1 MSEEVPGGIGPLPDA
16 EAVIA
21 NYLAAQFAT
30 SAASVGDFPLSGIS
44 VGDRLPA
51 DFDSSAPAVTLDR
64 IGGAPGPVPAWSDV
78 AHLDIR
84 AYGPVKATASAL
96 MAQIR
101 PLLVAVRWT
110 GAAGA
115 VVQSVEEHITP
126 QWFPDPDGDYP
137 ESGFYLLQVEVTL
150 HP

>member
-1 MSEEVPGGIGPLPDA
+1 MTEPVPGGVAALPDA
-16 EAVIA
+16 EAVVA
-21 NYLAAQFAT
+21 DYLAAQFA
-30 SAASVGDFPLSGIS
+30 ASGVSIGAFPLAGIS

-51 DFDSSAPAVTLDR
+51 TYDSSEPAVTLDR
-64 IGGAPGPVPAWSDV
+64 LAGPPGPVPVWSDL

-84 AYGPVKATASAL
+84 AYGPAKATAYAL
-96 MAQIR
+96 IAQIR
-101 PLLVAVRWT
+101 PLLFAARYL

-115 VVQSVEEHITP
+115 VVQDIAEHVGP
-126 QWFPDPDGDYP
+126 QWFPDPAGDYP

>member
-1 MSEEVPGGIGPLPDA
+1 MSEPVPGGVVPLPDA

-21 NYLAAQFAT
+21 DYLAAQFAA
-30 SAASVGDFPLSGIS
+30 SAASAGNFPLSGIS

-51 DFDSSAPAVTLDR
+51 GYDSSEPAVTLDR
-64 IGGAPGPVPAWSDV
+64 LAGPPGPVPVWSDV

-84 AYGPVKATASAL
+84 AYGPAKATAYAL
-96 MAQIR
+96 IAQIR
-101 PLLVAVRWT
+101 PLLFAARYL

-115 VVQSVEEHITP
+115 VVQDVAEHVGP
-126 QWFPDPDGDYP
+126 QWLPDPDGDYP
-137 ESGFYLLQVEVTL
+137 ESGYYLLQVAVTL

>member
-1 MSEEVPGGIGPLPDA
+1 VSEPVPGGVAALPDA

-21 NYLAAQFAT
+21 NYLAEQFAQC
-30 SAASVGDFPLSGIS
+30 AASAGAFPLSGIG

-51 DFDSSAPAVTLDR
+51 DYDSSQPFTTLDR
-64 IGGAPGPVPAWSDV
+64 LPGPPGPVPVWSDV

-84 AYGPVKATASAL
+84 AYGPDKATAYAL
-96 MAQIR
+96 IAQIR
-101 PLLVAVRWT
+101 PLLFATRYL

-115 VVQSVEEHITP
+115 VVQGVDEHVGP
-126 QWFPDPDGDYP
+126 QWLPDPDGDYP
-137 ESGFYLLQVEVTL
+137 ESGYYLLQVAVTL

>member
-1 MSEEVPGGIGPLPDA
+1 MTEPVPGGVVALPDA

-21 NYLAAQFAT
+21 DYLAAQFAAST
-30 SAASVGDFPLSGIS
+30 ASAATFPLSGIS

-51 DFDSSAPAVTLDR
+51 TYDSSEPAVTLDR
-64 IGGAPGPVPAWSDV
+64 LAGPPGPVPVWSDV

-84 AYGPVKATASAL
+84 AYGPVKATAYAL
-96 MAQIR
+96 IAQIR
-101 PLLVAVRWT
+101 PLLFAARYL

-115 VVQSVEEHITP
+115 VIQSVDEHVGP
-126 QWFPDPDGDYP
+126 QWLPDPDGDYP
-137 ESGFYLLQVEVTL
+137 ESGYYLLQVAVTL